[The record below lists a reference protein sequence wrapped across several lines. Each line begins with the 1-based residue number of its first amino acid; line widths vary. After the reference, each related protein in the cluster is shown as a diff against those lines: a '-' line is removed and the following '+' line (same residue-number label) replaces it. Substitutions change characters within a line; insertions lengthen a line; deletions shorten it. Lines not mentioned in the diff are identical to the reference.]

1 MGTAEFIEEMKTVKD
16 ALELYLDMYDDD
28 LPDKYQEKTKMVIG
42 TMNKDIG
49 EMEKTMN
56 DCLRVVNA
64 DIADLKKANKKKS
77 EQDSETLEEMI
88 QKLKSA
94 DGIIQIPEDTG
105 SVFFGHTD
113 ADVFKAYS
121 RGMRDA
127 ADAAYYFSDEL
138 AEAQEELTIES

>member
-1 MGTAEFIEEMKTVKD
+1 MGTNEFIEEMKTVKD
-16 ALELYLDMYDDD
+16 ALETYLDMYDDD
-28 LPDKYQEKTKMVIG
+28 LPDKYQEKIKTVIWA
-42 TMNKDIG
+42 MNKDIG

-56 DCLRVVNA
+56 DCLQGIDA
-64 DIADLKKANKKKS
+64 EIAAMKESNKKKS
-77 EQDSETLEEMI
+77 EPDSETLEEMV

-138 AEAQEELTIES
+138 AEAQECDL

>member
-1 MGTAEFIEEMKTVKD
+1 MGTNEFIEEMKTVKD

-28 LPDKYQEKTKMVIG
+28 LPDKYQEKIKTVIWA
-42 TMNKDIG
+42 MNKDID

-56 DCLRVVNA
+56 DCLQGIDA
-64 DIADLKKANKKKS
+64 DIASLKKANKKKS

-127 ADAAYYFSDEL
+127 ADAAYYFSDKL
-138 AEAQEELTIES
+138 AEAQEEFAIES

>member
-1 MGTAEFIEEMKTVKD
+1 MGTNEFIEEMKTVKD
-16 ALELYLDMYDDD
+16 ALETYLDMYDDD
-28 LPDKYQEKTKMVIG
+28 LPDKYQEKIKTVIWA
-42 TMNKDIG
+42 MNKDIG

-56 DCLRVVNA
+56 DCLKDVDA
-64 DIADLKKANKKKS
+64 EIAALKKANKKKS

-121 RGMRDA
+121 RGLRDA
-127 ADAAYYFSDEL
+127 ADAAYYFSDEFS
-138 AEAQEELTIES
+138 EVQECDL

>member
-1 MGTAEFIEEMKTVKD
+1 MRISEFIEEMKTVKD
-16 ALELYLDMYDDD
+16 ALETYLDMYDDD
-28 LPDKYQEKTKMVIG
+28 MPDEYQEKIKNVIWA
-42 TMNKDIG
+42 MNKDIG
-49 EMEKTMN
+49 EIEKTINVCLCDVN
-56 DCLRVVNA
+56 D

-77 EQDSETLEEMI
+77 EPDFETLKEQIE
-88 QKLKSA
+88 KLKSA

-138 AEAQEELTIES
+138 AEAQEEFTIES

>member
-1 MGTAEFIEEMKTVKD
+1 MGTNEFIEEMKTVRD
-16 ALELYLDMYDDD
+16 ALKTYLYDVD
-28 LPDKYQEKTKMVIG
+28 LPEKFHEKIKIIIYA
-42 TMNKDIG
+42 MNKDIG

-56 DCLRVVNA
+56 DCLRDVNA

-77 EQDSETLEEMI
+77 EPDFETLEETI

-138 AEAQEELTIES
+138 AEAQECDL

>member
-56 DCLRVVNA
+56 DCLRDVNA
-64 DIADLKKANKKKS
+64 DIADLKKDNKKKS

-138 AEAQEELTIES
+138 AEAQECDL

>member
-49 EMEKTMN
+49 EMEKTMI
-56 DCLRVVNA
+56 DCLRDVNA

-77 EQDSETLEEMI
+77 EPDSETLEEQI
-88 QKLKSA
+88 EKLKSA
-94 DGIIQIPEDTG
+94 DGIIQIPDDG
-105 SVFFGHTD
+105 AVLFGHTD
-113 ADVFKAYS
+113 ADIFKAYS

-138 AEAQEELTIES
+138 AEAQEKFTFKS

>member
-1 MGTAEFIEEMKTVKD
+1 MTISEYIEEMKTVKD
-16 ALELYLDMYDDD
+16 ALETYLDMYEDDV
-28 LPDKYQEKTKMVIG
+28 PDRFEKELKTIIWAITNDTEKIEKSMRTNLNCVASGLG
-42 TMNKDIG
+42 TLDK
-49 EMEKTMN
+49 
-56 DCLRVVNA
+56 A
-64 DIADLKKANKKKS
+64 DTKKS
-77 EQDSETLEEMI
+77 ETNSETLEEQI
-88 QKLKSA
+88 EKLKSA

-138 AEAQEELTIES
+138 AEAQEEFTIES

>member
-1 MGTAEFIEEMKTVKD
+1 MGTNEFIEEMKTVKD
-16 ALELYLDMYDDD
+16 AMETYLDMYDDD
-28 LPDKYQEKTKMVIG
+28 LPDKYQEKIKTVIWA
-42 TMNKDIG
+42 MNKDIG

-56 DCLRVVNA
+56 DCLKDVDA
-64 DIADLKKANKKKS
+64 EIDDLKKANKKKS

-88 QKLKSA
+88 EKLKSA

-138 AEAQEELTIES
+138 AEAQEEFTIES

>member
-1 MGTAEFIEEMKTVKD
+1 MGTNEFIEEMKTVKD
-16 ALELYLDMYDDD
+16 ALETYLDMYDDD
-28 LPDKYQEKTKMVIG
+28 LPDKYQEKIKTVIWA
-42 TMNKDIG
+42 MNKDIG

-56 DCLRVVNA
+56 DCLKDVDA
-64 DIADLKKANKKKS
+64 EIDALKKDNKKKS
-77 EQDSETLEEMI
+77 EPESETLEEMI

-105 SVFFGHTD
+105 SVFFSHTD

-138 AEAQEELTIES
+138 AEAQEEFTIES

>member
-16 ALELYLDMYDDD
+16 ALETYLDMYDDD
-28 LPDKYQEKTKMVIG
+28 LPDKYQEKIKTVICA
-42 TMNKDIG
+42 MNKDIG

-56 DCLRVVNA
+56 DCLKESNT
-64 DIADLKKANKKKS
+64 KKS
-77 EQDSETLEEMI
+77 EQDSETMEEMI

-94 DGIIQIPEDTG
+94 DGIIQIPKDAGT
-105 SVFFGHTD
+105 VFFGHTD

>member
-1 MGTAEFIEEMKTVKD
+1 MGTNEFIEEMKTVKD

-28 LPDKYQEKTKMVIG
+28 LPDKYQEKIKTVIWA
-42 TMNKDIG
+42 MNKDIG

-56 DCLRVVNA
+56 DCLKDVDA
-64 DIADLKKANKKKS
+64 EIDALKKANKKKS
-77 EQDSETLEEMI
+77 EPDSETMEEMI

-105 SVFFGHTD
+105 SVFFSHTD

-138 AEAQEELTIES
+138 AEVQECDL

>member
-1 MGTAEFIEEMKTVKD
+1 MGTNEFIEEMKTVKD
-16 ALELYLDMYDDD
+16 ALETYLDMYDDD
-28 LPDKYQEKTKMVIG
+28 LPDKYQEKIKTVIWA
-42 TMNKDIG
+42 MNKDIG

-56 DCLRVVNA
+56 DCLKDVDA
-64 DIADLKKANKKKS
+64 EIDALKKANKKKP
-77 EQDSETLEEMI
+77 EPDSETLEEMI
-88 QKLKSA
+88 EKLKSA

-138 AEAQEELTIES
+138 AEAQECDL